1 MLTHCRVEALVVEVE
16 GRVAAQ
22 LAECSLHA
30 KSSDFG
36 KLPEIDLA
44 APHRMHTPQTHFPLV
59 EPVQDGVDAPVELQ
73 NCRELLLLG
82 DAPDAHVFEEC
93 GFVDIVKALSS
104 DALELRAEGAPVS
117 LLVKLAEENSD
128 LDALPVGA
136 TLGEN
141 VVELVLGL
149 LGELGE
155 GLARVEGLERGEVA
169 VLETAGDDVCEGRP
183 VSLVR
188 NEVLLDS
195 PN

>member
-1 MLTHCRVEALVVEVE
+1 MLAHGSVEALVVEVK

-44 APHRMHTPQTHFPLV
+44 APHRVHTPQTHFPLV

-93 GFVDIVKALSS
+93 GLVDVVEALSG
-104 DALELRAEGAPVS
+104 DALELGAEGAPVA
-117 LLVKLAEENSD
+117 LLVELAEENSD

-136 TLGEN
+136 ALGEN

-155 GLARVEGLERGEVA
+155 GLAGVEGLERGEVA

-183 VSLVR
+183 VSLVG
-188 NEVLLDS
+188 NEVLLDR